1 MKTKRKR
8 TGQSNRSQKAT
19 ARSLLLRRMAAGIVG
34 APLAGSGTPET
45 IPLPKS
51 RMIRHNSRMAPL
63 LSGAM
68 TRATTFAISVLLLCV
83 FAMPADAATITVTNT
98 NDSGPGSL
106 RQALVNANDGDT
118 IVFAVTGTIV
128 LTSDGLVIDNDL
140 TISVPGANRISIN
153 GNQAGYGCVFGIAS
167 NNTVTISGLTITNGH
182 CGIYSDHA
190 TLTVT
195 NCVVSD
201 NIGGPSFGGIGIDD
215 QVGPAAPVE
224 RGNARD
230 GREAYTNHPAGFP
243 A

>member
-118 IVFAVTGTIV
+118 IVFAVTGTIG
-128 LTSDGLVIDNDL
+128 LTSGGLLIAKNI
-140 TISVPGANRISIN
+140 TISGPGSNQLSID
-153 GNQAGYGCVFGIAS
+153 GNLATFVFGIFPGKTAR
-167 NNTVTISGLTITNGH
+167 ISGLTIRNAEAGA
-182 CGIYSDHA
+182 GVWNEQA
-190 TLTVT
+190 TLTVS
-195 NCVVSD
+195 NCAVTS
-201 NIGGPSFGGIGIDD
+201 
-215 QVGPAAPVE
+215 
-224 RGNARD
+224 
-230 GREAYTNHPAGFP
+230 
-243 A
+243 